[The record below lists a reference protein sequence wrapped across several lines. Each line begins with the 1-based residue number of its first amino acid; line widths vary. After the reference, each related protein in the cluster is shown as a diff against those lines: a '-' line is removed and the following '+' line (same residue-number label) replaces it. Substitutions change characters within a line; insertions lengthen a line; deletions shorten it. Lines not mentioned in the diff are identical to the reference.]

1 MRNARNIEGKL
12 NVIGDKIRYYRKLNN
27 ISYEKL
33 SNMLMLYGIYIHK
46 QSIYN
51 IERGIRTVVDYEICA
66 FAKCFGIDVNDLIE
80 DYFSKLN

>member
-1 MRNARNIEGKL
+1 MKNSRNIEGKL

-33 SNMLMLYGIYIHK
+33 SNMLMLYGIDIHR
-46 QSIYN
+46 QAIYN
-51 IERGIRTVVDYEICA
+51 IEKGIRTVVDYEICA
-66 FAKCFGIDVNDLIE
+66 FAKCFGITVNDLVG

>member
-1 MRNARNIEGKL
+1 MKNSRNIEGKL

-33 SNMLMLYGIYIHK
+33 SNMMMLYGIYIHK
-46 QSIYN
+46 QAIYN
-51 IERGIRTVVDYEICA
+51 IEKGIRTVVDYEICA
-66 FAKCFGIDVNDLIE
+66 FAKCFRITVNDLIE

>member
-1 MRNARNIEGKL
+1 MRNSRNIEGEL

-66 FAKCFGIDVNDLIE
+66 FAKCFGITVNDLVS